1 MYENTQRLKLEG
13 NVLHAIQTETVIW
26 HGELE
31 RLGQVDHIQVEVF
44 WVVAPCSVVILLYQR
59 VVGL

>member
-44 WVVAPCSVVILLYQR
+44 
-59 VVGL
+59 